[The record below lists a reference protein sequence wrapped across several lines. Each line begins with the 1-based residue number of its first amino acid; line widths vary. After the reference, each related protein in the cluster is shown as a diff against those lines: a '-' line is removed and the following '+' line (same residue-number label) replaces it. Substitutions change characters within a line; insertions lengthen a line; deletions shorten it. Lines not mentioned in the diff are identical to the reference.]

1 MKRKSSEWSKE
12 YSSVGAYDLRKDFGD
27 ERLIHVGAICLV
39 WNLLEDSIDVVLVIC
54 LELLPP
60 IWDHVT
66 SRIHGIDGK
75 IAIIKSALK
84 NLRWASGKQYE
95 MIAGSLG
102 AAELYKKYRDAV
114 IHARVHDPSSPYAP
128 SFKNKGDTI
137 EVLVSL
143 DALQN
148 LLQRIRIVQE
158 ELGHI
163 THVMHGMALL
173 RNRLLTQDL
182 PEDERQQI
190 AAKVRDSLFR
200 VQSLQKTR
208 NKFPPLPEFP
218 EELSTHSKTEE
229 QPKPQG

>member
-1 MKRKSSEWSKE
+1 MKRKSSTWSKE
-12 YSSVGAYDLRKDFGD
+12 YSSVGSYDLRKDFGD
-27 ERLIHVGAICLV
+27 ERLVHVGAICLV

-84 NLRWASGKQYE
+84 HLQWASGKQYE
-95 MIAGSLG
+95 VIAGSLG

-114 IHARVHDPSSPYAP
+114 IHARVHDPFSPYAP
-128 SFKNKGDTI
+128 SFKNKGDTV
-137 EVLVSL
+137 EVLISL
-143 DALQN
+143 DALKN

-158 ELGHI
+158 ELGQI

-173 RNRLLTQDL
+173 RNRILTQDL

-190 AAKVRDSLFR
+190 VEKVRYSLSQ
-200 VQSLQKTR
+200 VHSLQKTR
-208 NKFPPLPEFP
+208 NTFPPLPKFP
-218 EELSTHSKTEE
+218 EESSTPAKSEGP
-229 QPKPQG
+229 PKPQD